1 MTSPNR
7 EGTAAERAEYLE
19 GGLVEVTCARCG
31 VTVRAKKNSP
41 QHTSVQWS
49 RHAVELC
56 TEFADRGEPTALIR
70 GCGALRESIER
81 TASKTRFDASATVR
95 P

>member
-1 MTSPNR
+1 VT
-7 EGTAAERAEYLE
+7 GERAEYLE
-19 GGLVEVTCARCG
+19 GGLTAVTCAQCG

-49 RHAVELC
+49 RLAVDGC
-56 TEFADRGEPTALIR
+56 TEFADRRARGEPTALIP
-70 GCGALRESIER
+70 GCGRLLESINR
-81 TASKTRFDASATVR
+81 AAATAWLDAPAAAR

>member
-1 MTSPNR
+1 MTGDLS
-7 EGTAAERAEYLE
+7 ERTEYLE
-19 GGLVEVTCARCG
+19 GGLIEVTCARCG
-31 VTVRAKKNSP
+31 VTVRAKKDSP

-56 TEFADRGEPTALIR
+56 TEFADRGEPTALIP

-81 TASKTRFDASATVR
+81 AASKTRFDTSATVR

>member
-1 MTSPNR
+1 MT
-7 EGTAAERAEYLE
+7 GERTEYLE
-19 GGLVEVTCARCG
+19 GGLTEVTCARCG

-49 RHAVELC
+49 RRAVDGC
-56 TEFADRGEPTALIR
+56 TEFACRTVLGEPTALIP
-70 GCGALRESIER
+70 GCGSLRESIDR
-81 TASKTRFDASATVR
+81 AAASATVR